1 MEMKDLVY
9 TASSGFSVFRNI
21 AFSMWSYRFA
31 RLAISV
37 VFIWSGV
44 SKLADPQSFAVI
56 IDAYGLI
63 PDSWVLPVSLLLP
76 LIEVIGGMG
85 LLLDLRGSLATIA
98 GLLLL
103 FMLILG
109 YGIWMGLDVDCGCFG
124 PDDPEAKAYHGLRPA
139 LYRDFFM
146 GAAILYLYTW
156 HVFRSERPMAWPELK
171 NSLRRNG

>member
-1 MEMKDLVY
+1 MKDLVCA
-9 TASSGFSVFRNI
+9 ASNGFSLFGNI
-21 AFSMWSYRFA
+21 AFSKWAYRPIRFT
-31 RLAISV
+31 LGT

-44 SKLADPQSFAVI
+44 SKLANPHSFSVI
-56 IDAYGLI
+56 IGAYGLI
-63 PDSWVLPVSLLLP
+63 NDSWVLPVSLFLP
-76 LIEVIGGMG
+76 LIELFGGVG
-85 LLLDLRGSLATIA
+85 LLLDLRGSLTTIA

-124 PDDPEAKAYHGLRPA
+124 PEDPEARAYHGLRPA

-146 GAAILYLYTW
+146 GAAILYLYSW
-156 HVFRSERPMAWPELK
+156 RAFRSERPMAWSEFK

>member
-1 MEMKDLVY
+1 MKDQVC
-9 TASSGFSVFRNI
+9 TASNGFKLFGNI
-21 AFSMWSYRFA
+21 AFSSWAYRSIRFT
-31 RLAISV
+31 LGG

-63 PDSWVLPVSLLLP
+63 PDSWVLPVSVFLP
-76 LIEVIGGMG
+76 LIELIGGVG
-85 LLLDLRGSLATIA
+85 LLLDLRGSLTTIA

-109 YGIWMGLDVDCGCFG
+109 YGIWMGLDLDCGCFG

-146 GAAILYLYTW
+146 GAAILYLYSW
-156 HVFRSERPMAWPELK
+156 RAFRSERPMAWSELH
-171 NSLRRNG
+171 NSIRRNE